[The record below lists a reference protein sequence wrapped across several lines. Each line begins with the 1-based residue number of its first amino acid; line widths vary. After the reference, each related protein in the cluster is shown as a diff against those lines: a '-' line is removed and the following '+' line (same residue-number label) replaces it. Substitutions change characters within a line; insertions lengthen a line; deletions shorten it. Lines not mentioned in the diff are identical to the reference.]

1 MNVGELLVIVTVLV
15 LCGIG
20 IAALALVLDVMFP
33 RVIRRTRN
41 TAERMPFRAAGIGF
55 INLLFFSI
63 ISIALLSIAQEGA
76 SDEGFAGLLRLIAAI
91 ILLVLCA
98 FIAFG
103 IAAIARW
110 VGERLSPN
118 ATTTR
123 QIVNGIVALELA
135 SLAPFVGWVLVPLV
149 TILVGYGAV
158 IIALVW
164 KRDA

>member
-20 IAALALVLDVMFP
+20 IAALALVLDVMFT
-33 RVIRRTRN
+33 RVIRRARN

-76 SDEGFAGLLRLIAAI
+76 SDEGFAGLLRLVAAI

-164 KRDA
+164 RKDT